1 MDSASVRTVSSSSTH
16 KTSTTG
22 NILPHFPRKNG
33 KATANGAPLRQG
45 GVNACPGGFVFP
57 RRCVA
62 AVLLSATKV
71 ASAQL
76 ANSYPWCASDRG
88 RTDVP
93 SCYYNDGKLCWV
105 TMSGIG
111 VCVPYFPPQA

>member
-1 MDSASVRTVSSSSTH
+1 MRVRADSYF
-16 KTSTTG
+16 
-22 NILPHFPRKNG
+22 L
-33 KATANGAPLRQG
+33 
-45 GVNACPGGFVFP
+45 
-57 RRCVA
+57 VA
-62 AVLLSATKV
+62 AALLSATQV

-76 ANSYPWCASDRG
+76 TNSYPWCASDRG

-111 VCVPYFPPQA
+111 VCVPYFPPKAASSRHRHIPPQGGWESRRLGDSLSSRL